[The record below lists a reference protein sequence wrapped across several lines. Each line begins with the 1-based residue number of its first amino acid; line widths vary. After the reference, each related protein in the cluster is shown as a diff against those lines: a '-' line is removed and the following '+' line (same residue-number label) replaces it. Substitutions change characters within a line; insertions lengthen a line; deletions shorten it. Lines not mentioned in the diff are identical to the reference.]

1 MVALTQT
8 GTLPT
13 GAKNLGHSLIYDYS
27 GNILDEINTK
37 EGGISAVLDFD
48 SMYEFRDKCTV
59 LKDIRD
65 SYEVMKL

>member
-27 GNILDEINTK
+27 GNILDEIDLK
-37 EGGISAVLDFD
+37 EGVIKAELDLP
-48 SMYEFRDKCTV
+48 SMYDFRDKCTV
-59 LKDIRD
+59 LKDIHNK
-65 SYEVMKL
+65 YEVLYK